1 MKREDILNKMTFP
14 RISLKDSGRDSGL
27 SSYRTTFTG
36 LMHILCNSHWM
47 SDEKW
52 MNLFA
57 SLMISW
63 FQAEPYI
70 LTDDS
75 QSIIKLLQER
85 GLLHEAFVNDLL
97 ENE

>member
-1 MKREDILNKMTFP
+1 
-14 RISLKDSGRDSGL
+14 
-27 SSYRTTFTG
+27 
-36 LMHILCNSHWM
+36 
-47 SDEKW
+47 

-97 ENE
+97 EKD